1 MTTNRISVSEF
12 KAHCTALLREMRA
25 KPQRWQITN
34 RGKVIA
40 EVGPPAAA
48 EIPDPKQWLGSLRG
62 TVTYHPGWDQPEDPD
77 QWEANR

>member
-1 MTTNRISVSEF
+1 MTTKRIPVSKF

-34 RGKVIA
+34 RGEVIA
-40 EVGPPAAA
+40 EVRPP
-48 EIPDPKQWLGSLRG
+48 EPTSVPDPGQWLGSLRG
-62 TVTYHPGWDQPEDPD
+62 SVTYREGWDRPEDAD

>member
-1 MTTNRISVSEF
+1 MTTRRIPVSTF

-40 EVGPPAAA
+40 EVGPP
-48 EIPDPKQWLGSLRG
+48 ELTPVPTPDQWLGSLRG
-62 TVTYHPGWDQPEDPD
+62 SVTYRKGWDQPEDAS